1 MNQFYFILVLLF
13 VAIVDASEVTEDSS
27 VEVLVGNYTGA
38 YDEYSEDFE
47 NACNGLACMQ
57 EGGYFCNGIF
67 QYGKDKTKM
76 YVPMVLECT

>member
-13 VAIVDASEVTEDSS
+13 VAIVNASEVTEDSS
-27 VEVLVGNYTGA
+27 VEVLVGNY
-38 YDEYSEDFE
+38 DEYPEDFE
-47 NACNGLACMQ
+47 NGCNGLACMQ